1 MWHHFKEMGKRAV
14 SPLGGSRGPTDEDRM
29 TDQIFDELKELLGD
43 GGRFFKSSNVSKEL
57 FDVDDDVAR
66 ASKYH
71 TPHVFMILGMPCTS
85 NFIMMSLRYI
95 MAVHGYEE
103 DNIQVLLDDGN
114 HTEPTYE
121 NIVNAYKTVVAQS
134 RDGDSIFLH
143 YSGELFS

>member
-1 MWHHFKEMGKRAV
+1 
-14 SPLGGSRGPTDEDRM
+14 
-29 TDQIFDELKELLGD
+29 
-43 GGRFFKSSNVSKEL
+43 
-57 FDVDDDVAR
+57 
-66 ASKYH
+66 
-71 TPHVFMILGMPCTS
+71 
-85 NFIMMSLRYI
+85 

-143 YSGELFS
+143 YSGELLFLIYISMYNALLQLIEFNES

>member
-1 MWHHFKEMGKRAV
+1 
-14 SPLGGSRGPTDEDRM
+14 
-29 TDQIFDELKELLGD
+29 
-43 GGRFFKSSNVSKEL
+43 
-57 FDVDDDVAR
+57 
-66 ASKYH
+66 
-71 TPHVFMILGMPCTS
+71 
-85 NFIMMSLRYI
+85 

-143 YSGELFS
+143 YSGEFLFDICYKAVPLKSTILNILLHTNYLCTHQGMGPKFVTMMPKVKNPTDTMRHYVPVTSNRPG